1 MLGIITEC
9 PSTSRKIQKGGEI
22 FPSYLPTESAS
33 AAPSLWDMPLGL
45 RWALGSMALPP
56 KYSADFC
63 NKTAFILPLSS
74 PPMAKCPIRKYL
86 SGPSKFSVQPRGSV
100 S

>member
-1 MLGIITEC
+1 
-9 PSTSRKIQKGGEI
+9 
-22 FPSYLPTESAS
+22 
-33 AAPSLWDMPLGL
+33 
-45 RWALGSMALPP
+45 MALPP

-63 NKTAFILPLSS
+63 KKTAFILPLSS

-100 S
+100 SWLLGDLRVRSGNLVGADEPFERSEDVHGWGLCSMSWEALLA